1 MPDYLVPLDYAATG
15 TTITRITDQMAFGVD
30 DRVLKH
36 DYSRRAAWNADG
48 SRLLLVNPYPALIFD
63 ASDFTRWETHQTP
76 VDALWSN
83 TDPATLF
90 GLTQGTVLV
99 RYSIASR
106 VETPLRVFNGYSHLS
121 IGGGEGV
128 QSDDDRRL
136 VLIGER
142 TGGIDVIL
150 YDLVDDEV
158 RLLPIDGAIGSDE
171 DVDWAGIS
179 PSGDYLVVKFNRDEA
194 GERGF
199 DVYDSRSLAR
209 LRRLLPGS
217 EAHAD
222 MGYDQAGREV
232 LVSSAE
238 DSSAIVSVRLTDG
251 VVREEL
257 SADVVSSNV
266 HVSCRNIRR
275 PGWCYVSTFSEEDGR
290 TAYLYRGI
298 FSIRLDGSG
307 LVERYAPAFFA
318 EDPVDLAYVR
328 QAWAVPSPLGDQVL
342 FASDWGDG
350 SDEAVVNDFVAGVSG
365 GPRAAPPAAARSKAP
380 GSTGR
385 ESDPTQS
392 GRLPP
397 GH

>member
-99 RYSIASR
+99 RYSIVTR
-106 VETPLRVFNGYSHLS
+106 IETPLRVFNGYSHLS

-142 TGGIDVIL
+142 TGGVDVIL

-158 RLLPIDGAIGSDE
+158 RILPIDGAIWEDE
-171 DVDWAGIS
+171 DIDWAGIS

-222 MGYDQAGREV
+222 MGLRPGRARGAGVVGGGQSGDRVGTAGGWRRARGTVGRRGVLQCPRVLPQYPSTGLVLRQHLFGGGRSDRVPVPGHLQHQAGRQRAGGA
-232 LVSSAE
+232 LRAG
-238 DSSAIVSVRLTDG
+238 IL
-251 VVREEL
+251 
-257 SADVVSSNV
+257 
-266 HVSCRNIRR
+266 RR
-275 PGWCYVSTFSEEDGR
+275 GPG
-290 TAYLYRGI
+290 
-298 FSIRLDGSG
+298 GSG
-307 LVERYAPAFFA
+307 LCAPGVGRAQPA
-318 EDPVDLAYVR
+318 RRSGPVR
-328 QAWAVPSPLGDQVL
+328 QRLGRRQ
-342 FASDWGDG
+342 
-350 SDEAVVNDFVAGVSG
+350 
-365 GPRAAPPAAARSKAP
+365 R
-380 GSTGR
+380 
-385 ESDPTQS
+385 
-392 GRLPP
+392 
-397 GH
+397 